1 MLDEAKAWNWDEQGS
16 GSGTAESELFHLEF
30 TTVSTGREEPD
41 VPHEDDKFSAAM
53 SEISSIFFVKYK
65 HIHHIYTQFD
75 QTLLV
80 KT

>member
-1 MLDEAKAWNWDEQGS
+1 MFNEAKAWNPDGQGS

-41 VPHEDDKFSAAM
+41 VPHEDGKISAAM
-53 SEISSIFFVKYK
+53 SEISSNFVKYK

-75 QTLLV
+75 QTLV